1 MKGNFINNNRY
12 LMITDPC
19 ESLDMAYM
27 TINQILDLLFEAFK
41 RDSQLAALLIKT
53 TKLMDSIF

>member
-1 MKGNFINNNRY
+1 MRGNFENENQY

-19 ESLDMAYM
+19 EYLDMAYM

-41 RDSQLAALLIKT
+41 RDS
-53 TKLMDSIF
+53 